1 MPSQWRAAGTPSYS
15 VTQLQ
20 ENIFTFRGTLMDIS
34 SAGVVH
40 LQKLTCAPRDFCAHY
55 NSAWMTTFHRPN
67 SYSFFIFIHTQC
79 AQKCHLHFMLVK
91 RMWSKFEGI
100 YIQNINCGWFS
111 VHCLDSLV
119 NTQAWTCWDKKGFT
133 KHHCRLVA
141 LYTRP
146 SHLQSLSFKDVSGHR
161 CVTTYLTWI
170 FNLQELSLLST
181 VNQLTYQQGKLT
193 F

>member
-40 LQKLTCAPRDFCAHY
+40 LQKVDICAPGIFVHIITRHEWQLFIDRTAIHFSSSY
-55 NSAWMTTFHRPN
+55 TLNVLRSATF
-67 SYSFFIFIHTQC
+67 ILC
-79 AQKCHLHFMLVK
+79 
-91 RMWSKFEGI
+91 WSKFEGI

-119 NTQAWTCWDKKGFT
+119 NTQAWTFWDKKGFS

-141 LYTRP
+141 LYARP

-161 CVTTYLTWI
+161 CVTTCLTWV

-181 VNQLTYQQGKLT
+181 VNQLTYQQGKLI